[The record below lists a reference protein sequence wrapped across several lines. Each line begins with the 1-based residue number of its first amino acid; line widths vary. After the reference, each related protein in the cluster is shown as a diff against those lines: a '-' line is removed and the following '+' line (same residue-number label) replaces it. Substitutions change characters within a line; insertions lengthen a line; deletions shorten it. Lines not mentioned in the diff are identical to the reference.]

1 MDDRRQMINA
11 AGVAAIPV
19 VTSSTPPPPPAP
31 PSGTGRGAD
40 SRPLS
45 ELSDSGL
52 LWLINAT
59 VFHPRGFALAL
70 DMTPDGEVTGWALL
84 GNGTEPWV
92 FGGPRNERFAAA
104 EETFEEARGSVP

>member
-1 MDDRRQMINA
+1 M
-11 AGVAAIPV
+11 
-19 VTSSTPPPPPAP
+19 
-31 PSGTGRGAD
+31 AD

-45 ELSDSGL
+45 ELSDTGL

-84 GNGTEPWV
+84 GDGSGPWV
-92 FGGPRNERFAAA
+92 FDGPKPERFAAA
-104 EETFEEARGSVP
+104 EQTFAEGRLDAGP